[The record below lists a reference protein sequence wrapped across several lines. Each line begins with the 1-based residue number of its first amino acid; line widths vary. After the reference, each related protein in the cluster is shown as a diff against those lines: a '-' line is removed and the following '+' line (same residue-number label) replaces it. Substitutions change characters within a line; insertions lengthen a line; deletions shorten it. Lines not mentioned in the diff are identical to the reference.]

1 MDKRII
7 KFDHTEIEEYNFNQ
21 FFNIQ
26 FLVQ

>member
-7 KFDHTEIEEYNFNQ
+7 KFDHTEIDEYKFNQ
-21 FFNIQ
+21 SCNIQ